1 MNKGSRTVLVA
12 VVCLVLGALAFREAG
27 LAWLALPFLAY
38 LGLGLAMAPT
48 RDEVYLSARRSCRTL
63 GEEGKMTRIDVVARA
78 RNLGARRMYLRL
90 ADPAPRRARLVE
102 GSLSR
107 RTALGPREEA
117 SLRYVFE
124 ATRGRFEW
132 SSLVAEVGDPF
143 GLFTVKKELEAA
155 AAALVQPSY
164 RKWRPFPLR
173 LEKTLSSPGPIPIR
187 LGGSGTDFWG
197 IREYRRGDP
206 LKRLYWRLN
215 ARNPFKRYTKES
227 IVERTAEI
235 IIVLDGRQRMDIAA
249 GDTSVFEREVEAAA
263 SLAAMLIRQGHRV
276 GLFIMGTRP
285 RNIVPDYGRVQLR
298 RILGCLAEAEPQS
311 EMNRESLRF
320 LPTLRYASS
329 AFMIIISPF
338 ESDDVYAFQRLRA
351 LGYQAILVCPDELV
365 LARERFDAQFEEGPL
380 VDLAVSAARLERRI
394 ALERIAGLGFPV
406 VEWRLDRELAPML
419 EEALSR
425 LAPARRSVGW
435 KP

>member
-1 MNKGSRTVLVA
+1 MNKGSRTILVA
-12 VVCLVLGALAFREAG
+12 VVCLVIGAVIFREAG

-48 RDEVYLSARRSCRTL
+48 SDEVYLNARRSCRAI
-63 GEEGKMTRIDVVARA
+63 GEDGKTTRIEVVARA
-78 RNLGARRMYLRL
+78 RNLGAKRMYLRL
-90 ADPAPRRARLVE
+90 ADRPRKGTALVE

-107 RTALGPREEA
+107 RTAVAPRGEA
-117 SLRYVFE
+117 ELSYVFE
-124 ATRGRFEW
+124 ASRGRFEW
-132 SSLVAEVGDPF
+132 SDLAAEAGDPF
-143 GLFTVKKELEAA
+143 GLFTVEKTLDAA
-155 AAALVQPSY
+155 AVALVQPSY

-197 IREYRRGDP
+197 IREYRQGDP

-215 ARNPFKRYTKES
+215 ARNPFKRYTVES

-235 IIVLDGRQRMDIAA
+235 IVVLDGRQRMDIAA
-249 GDTSVFEREVEAAA
+249 GESSVFGREVEAAA
-263 SLAAMLIRQGHRV
+263 SLSAMLIRQAHRV
-276 GLFIMGTRP
+276 GLFVMGTRP
-285 RNIVPDYGRVQLR
+285 VNIVPDYGRVQLR
-298 RILGCLAEAEPQS
+298 RILNCLAEAEPQS
-311 EMNRESLRF
+311 ERTRESLRF
-320 LPTLRYASS
+320 MPTLRYASS
-329 AFMIIISPF
+329 AFMIVISPF
-338 ESDDVYAFQRLRA
+338 EADDLSAFQRLRA
-351 LGYQAILVCPDELV
+351 LGYQAVLACPDELG
-365 LARERFDAQFEEGPL
+365 LARELFEGGRL
-380 VDLAVSAARLERRI
+380 VDLAASAARLERRI
-394 ALERIAGLGFPV
+394 ALERVASLGFPV